1 MRLRSGWSTR
11 VAAACATLLS
21 ASILTAVAE
30 GGGGPYVEA
39 AHPQAHRGTD
49 RPAHDPSVVAAG
61 DISPAAKGAQVGTS
75 NLVRWLNPTR
85 VLTLGDNQYPRGSLA
100 DFRRYYAA
108 TWGRFKARTRPT
120 PGDHDYGTPNAGG
133 YFAYFGALA
142 RPNGRSFYSFNLG
155 GWHIVSLNS
164 NTDHSATSPQGRW
177 LHQNLAAT
185 RQRCVLA
192 YWHSPRFTSGGH
204 HGNDYS
210 VSAFWAALYN
220 RRADIVLNGDS
231 HNYERFAQQTP
242 ARTASRTGIREFV
255 VGTGGVGTYPFRG
268 VLQPHSQKRIA
279 GVYGV
284 LRLILHPKSYEWR
297 FVTPS
302 RRVLDRGG
310 PVHCH

>member
-1 MRLRSGWSTR
+1 MSLRTGWSRR
-11 VAAACATLLS
+11 VAVAGATLVTALMLS
-21 ASILTAVAE
+21 AVAE
-30 GGGGPYVEA
+30 GGGPSVET
-39 AHPQAHRGTD
+39 AHPSAHRATG

-61 DISPAAKGAQVGTS
+61 DISPATIGAQAGTS
-75 NLVRWLNPTR
+75 NLVLWLNPTR
-85 VLTLGDNQYPRGSLA
+85 VLTLGDNQYPRGSLV
-100 DFRRYYAA
+100 DLRRYYAP
-108 TWGRFKARTRPT
+108 TWGRFEARTRPT
-120 PGDHDYGTPNAGG
+120 PGDHDYGTPNAAG

-155 GWHIVSLNS
+155 SWHIVSLNS
-164 NTDHSATSPQGRW
+164 NIDRSATSTQGRW
-177 LHQNLAAT
+177 LRQNLAAA

-231 HNYERFAQQTP
+231 HNYERFAQADPCPHGQP
-242 ARTASRTGIREFV
+242 GGHSRVRRRHRRDRHLSLP
-255 VGTGGVGTYPFRG
+255 GT
-268 VLQPHSQKRIA
+268 LQPHSQKRIA
-279 GVYGV
+279 GVHGV
-284 LRLILHPKSYEWR
+284 LRPILHPKSYEWR
-297 FVTPS
+297 FVTPG